1 MNTTTNQ
8 NYNVIKGLQIFINDI
23 RECTTREAES
33 KRVESEL
40 DKIRKKFN
48 STSSC
53 IYFIF
58 PPFVG
63 DLSFKEAR
71 CLPRYCSFCSFLSL
85 EETES
90 EDCLQDADINSILNQ
105 TKPPPST
112 TTIPD
117 YSQCV
122 SSRIHPSLFCNSSVL
137 SIQNPYLYHSIRIKG
152 RRRDCLLHSLCI
164 SPHSLFIPS
173 ESTLSSRKEG
183 PTKTCE

>member
-1 MNTTTNQ
+1 MSSTEVKSLHKT
-8 NYNVIKGLQIFINDI
+8 
-23 RECTTREAES
+23 
-33 KRVESEL
+33 
-40 DKIRKKFN
+40 KKFN

-53 IYFIF
+53 IYFLS

-117 YSQCV
+117 YSRCV
-122 SSRIHPSLFCNSSVL
+122 SSRIHSSLFCDSSVL